1 MKVEQQNSQ
10 QKAGLHIALTE
21 KKQINRNCKLSELDQ
36 FFKHKHGVTREIAA
50 KDAIKFA

>member
-36 FFKHKHGVTREIAA
+36 FFLNISTESHA
-50 KDAIKFA
+50 K